1 MSCNC
6 KADNTIV
13 NILKYAKM
21 ISDKDAIK
29 LEMLLKE
36 MYNKLILKEFG
47 HINIRYEDGKMVL
60 IENNK
65 YVKEVK

>member
-21 ISDKDAIK
+21 IGDKDAKK
-29 LEMLLKE
+29 LETLLVE
-36 MYNKLILKEFG
+36 MYNKQIKKEFG

-65 YVKEVK
+65 FIKEVN